1 MRVRVVLHLGSDFDV
16 LAEQLVSDLGDA
28 AIEGQGQ
35 LEELL
40 AVLPARLRRIFR
52 QSAAIAPNV
61 EDLAAIRAALRN
73 AGANVQPL
81 GRATPSAQG
90 EGGGPSVIAVSS
102 MADGSPVVARAG
114 RPLGLST
121 RRKQLL
127 AGESAVP
134 RFTEYRL
141 AAQLSLAAIADM
153 AFARGREISRATL
166 GNLEAGEVLPRQHH
180 AEAIAA
186 GLGLEVSDVLSLLE
200 LEAGH
205 VVEV

>member
-1 MRVRVVLHLGSDFDV
+1 MRVRVALHLDRDFDV
-16 LAEQLVSDLGDA
+16 LADQLVTDLSQA
-28 AIEGQGQ
+28 ATEGESQ

-40 AVLPARLRRIFR
+40 NVLPARLRRIFR
-52 QSAAIAPNV
+52 QSAAIAPNP

-90 EGGGPSVIAVSS
+90 EGGGPSVMAVSS
-102 MADGSPVVARAG
+102 MADGSPVVTRAG

-127 AGESAVP
+127 AGDSAVP
-134 RFTEYRL
+134 RFTKYRT
-141 AAQLSLAAIADM
+141 AAQLSLDAIAV
-153 AFARGREISRATL
+153 AATERGREISRATL
-166 GNLEAGEVLPRQHH
+166 GNLESGDTLPRLHH

-186 GLGLEVSDVLSLLE
+186 GLGIEVRDCMALLE
-200 LEAGH
+200 LKAGH